1 VAAILAYLDPASGS
15 LIVQLILGGVAA
27 AAVTIKLWWQR
38 LLRLLRL
45 RPRESHESEAH
56 STAND

>member
-1 VAAILAYLDPASGS
+1 VAAIIAYLDPASGS

-38 LLRLLRL
+38 LLRILRL
-45 RPRESHESEAH
+45 RPRERRESEAG
-56 STAND
+56 SAAND

>member
-27 AAVTIKLWWQR
+27 AAVTIKLWWHR
-38 LLRLLRL
+38 LLQLLRL
-45 RPRESHESEAH
+45 RPREPRESEATPAAH
-56 STAND
+56 D